1 MLLIH
6 RRTSSVV
13 GFEAVLSELLLSGN
27 HAQVRNK
34 VTWTSE
40 CTLCTNETLRCV
52 CVC

>member
-1 MLLIH
+1 M
-6 RRTSSVV
+6 V

-40 CTLCTNETLRCV
+40 CTPHERDSQLWDHCAV
-52 CVC
+52 